1 VKNKLTTRGVAHF
14 GAVQEL
20 PFTRGLHQGEQG
32 RRPAVQDRAAVQDR
46 TERGGCGGEGRAGRR
61 LAAQAG
67 RRPGDCVDWGFGV
80 FSGLA
85 SGGSVIVTLVGQGQV
100 TSPFACFWK
109 PSKNQ
114 SSNLVVHCP

>member
-46 TERGGCGGEGRAGRR
+46 TERGGCGGEA
-61 LAAQAG
+61 
-67 RRPGDCVDWGFGV
+67 
-80 FSGLA
+80 
-85 SGGSVIVTLVGQGQV
+85 GQGGGWRRRQGGGQGTVSIGDLGCSLVWQV
-100 TSPFACFWK
+100 
-109 PSKNQ
+109 
-114 SSNLVVHCP
+114 VVVL